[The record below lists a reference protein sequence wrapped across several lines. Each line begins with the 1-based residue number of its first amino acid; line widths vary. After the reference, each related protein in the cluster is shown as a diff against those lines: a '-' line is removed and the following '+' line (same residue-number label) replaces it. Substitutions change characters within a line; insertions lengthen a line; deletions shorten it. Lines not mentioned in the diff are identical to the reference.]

1 MFYEILIAALIIRP
15 HRASFLFV
23 TVATVFNMV
32 LGDIDGLYYFPLAA
46 LSDFIVTGLLFH
58 FRIDR
63 KVYEVMVMSV
73 VSLALN
79 LLGWLM
85 YYTYQPPDLYV
96 ALFGIFYI
104 MATVLILRKDDT
116 NDGTGDTGFHID
128 YAFHHPYVGASSRL
142 VKKG

>member
-1 MFYEILIAALIIRP
+1 MTYCILIAALIIRP

-23 TVATVFNMV
+23 FVTTMFNV
-32 LGDIDGLYYFPLAA
+32 LFGDTGGHYYFPLAA
-46 LSDFIVTGLLFH
+46 FCDFIVTGLLFH

-73 VSLALN
+73 VSLMLN

-85 YYTYQPPDLYV
+85 WYTYQPPDLYV
-96 ALFGIFYI
+96 TLFGIFY
-104 MATVLILRKDDT
+104 AAAVVLILRKDDT
-116 NDGTGDTGFHID
+116 NAGGIGLHID
-128 YAFHHPYVGASSRL
+128 YAFHHPDVNAGSRL